1 MNFAARKEHLGGY
14 KVTQLQIINTLNSQF
29 SRVFTKEDLENI
41 PEMGSDPKPALGPL
55 IISEQGVL
63 KQLCLLNPNKAS
75 GPDQIPP
82 WFLKT
87 FAADIALIVT
97 NIFRDSIDS
106 GTVPHK
112 WKEANVCAVL
122 KKGKKSDPANYRPI
136 SLTCVA
142 STILDHII
150 HSFIMTHLND
160 HNILTECQHGF
171 RAKRSTE
178 MQLILTL
185 QAIQSSSIPSFWT
198 LPKLS
203 TRSLIGDS

>member
-1 MNFAARKEHLGGY
+1 MNFAVRKEHLGGY

-41 PEMGSDPKPALGPL
+41 PEMGSDAKPALGPL

-142 STILDHII
+142 SNILEHII

-171 RAKRSTE
+171 RVKRSTE

-203 TRSLIGDS
+203 TGSLIGDS

>member
-14 KVTQLQIINTLNSQF
+14 KVIQLQIINTLNSQF
-29 SRVFTKEDLENI
+29 SRVFTKDDLENI
-41 PEMGSDPKPALGPL
+41 PEMGSDPKPGLRPL

-97 NIFRDSIDS
+97 NIFRDLIDS

-112 WKEANVCAVL
+112 
-122 KKGKKSDPANYRPI
+122 
-136 SLTCVA
+136 
-142 STILDHII
+142 
-150 HSFIMTHLND
+150 
-160 HNILTECQHGF
+160 
-171 RAKRSTE
+171 
-178 MQLILTL
+178 
-185 QAIQSSSIPSFWT
+185 
-198 LPKLS
+198 
-203 TRSLIGDS
+203 

>member
-41 PEMGSDPKPALGPL
+41 PEMGSDPKPGLGSL

-87 FAADIALIVT
+87 FAADIAPT
-97 NIFRDSIDS
+97 
-106 GTVPHK
+106 
-112 WKEANVCAVL
+112 
-122 KKGKKSDPANYRPI
+122 
-136 SLTCVA
+136 LTDIYL
-142 STILDHII
+142 SRLDRQWHCTPQ
-150 HSFIMTHLND
+150 M
-160 HNILTECQHGF
+160 EG
-171 RAKRSTE
+171 
-178 MQLILTL
+178 
-185 QAIQSSSIPSFWT
+185 
-198 LPKLS
+198 
-203 TRSLIGDS
+203 G